1 MTALLLRGAVA
12 ASLIL
17 ATWLIQIASWV
28 GIGLLARRLLTR
40 RPLEA
45 DGLPLTAWYG
55 LSLSILVLQIWH
67 LWLPVT
73 GAATLL
79 LGGAAVAGLVID
91 RASVARAISGIAA
104 TEWRGP
110 AAAALVVTGWLATEA
125 AAPCCTYD
133 TAMYQLP
140 FVDWTHA
147 YAIVPGLANLYANFG
162 FNSSG
167 LLYAAALDTGPWAG
181 HGSHIAFGAS
191 LALLS
196 TLAIAAGVR
205 WWRSGVARPVDV
217 FRCTLLAPVLTL
229 AAGGGVSSYE
239 TDVIAGALLLGGAA
253 EAYAA
258 LSGAGSDPAP
268 SGHRE
273 TIPRLH
279 MVVVVLAAASTL
291 KLSTLAFGLA
301 LGGALLWHLARVAP
315 AGHRFPRRALA
326 ATLAGVLLLIGTW
339 GLRGGI
345 LSGYPLYPARALAL
359 PVDWKVPAAQ
369 AEGTRLWIRH
379 AARTAAVSHDP
390 STEGDIFES
399 GLRVPHVLEE
409 TLLAGGV
416 DHTSDG
422 ATVWM
427 ATLPLFLA
435 LIALLAIRRPRWRED
450 PLRWFLPAI
459 AVTLAMWFV
468 TAPAA
473 RFALPIW
480 WILAACLVA
489 AAARFGTRIRDPRRV
504 AAATLLAIGAAP
516 ALVPVAD
523 AWIEEGSLESALRAA
538 FFTRP
543 PARGLYESPLEPTFE
558 AYRTDSGLVLHVP
571 ADDGMRCYTIPV
583 PCTPHPQPGLVARDP
598 GDPGAGYAVDGA
610 WRPERW
616 PNTWRAADGRDWSRT
631 LRERHPPDR

>member
-1 MTALLLRGAVA
+1 MTALLLRAAAA

-17 ATWLIQIASWV
+17 AMWLVQIVSWV

-40 RPLEA
+40 RPLET
-45 DGLPLTAWYG
+45 DELPLTAWYG

-73 GAATLL
+73 GATTLF
-79 LGGAAVAGLVID
+79 LGGAAVAGLVIG
-91 RASVARAISGIAA
+91 RASVTRAISGIAA
-104 TEWRGP
+104 TAWRGP
-110 AAAALVVTGWLATEA
+110 AAAALLVAGWLATEA

-140 FVDWTHA
+140 FVGWAHA
-147 YAIVPGLANLYANFG
+147 YPIVPGLANLYANFG

-181 HGSHIAFGAS
+181 LGTHVAYGAP

-205 WWRSGVARPVDV
+205 WWQTGIARPVDV

-229 AAGGGVSSYE
+229 ASGGGVASYE

-258 LSGAGSDPAP
+258 LSSMRSNATER
-268 SGHRE
+268 RE
-273 TIPRLH
+273 MVPRLH
-279 MVVVVLAAASTL
+279 MVIIVLAAASTL
-291 KLSTLAFGLA
+291 KLSTLAFGLV
-301 LGGALLWHLARVAP
+301 LGVVLLWHLVRAAPGRESSARR
-315 AGHRFPRRALA
+315 GLA
-326 ATLAGVLLLIGTW
+326 ATLAVVVLLIGTW
-339 GLRGGI
+339 GIRGGI

-369 AEGTRLWIRH
+369 AEGTRLWIRYASGH
-379 AARTAAVSHDP
+379 AAGDLDP
-390 STEGDIFES
+390 AMEFFGS
-399 GLRVPHVLEE
+399 GPRVPQVLEGV
-409 TLLAGGV
+409 LLAGAV
-416 DHTSDG
+416 DHGADG

-427 ATLPLFLA
+427 ATLPLFLG

-459 AVTLAMWFV
+459 AVTLAIWFA

-473 RFALPIW
+473 RFALAIW
-480 WILAACLVA
+480 WVLAACVLA
-489 AAARFGTRIRDPRRV
+489 AAARFGTRIRDPRRM
-504 AAATLLAIGAAP
+504 AAASLLAIGIAP
-516 ALVPVAD
+516 ALVPIAH
-523 AWIEEGSLESALRAA
+523 AWIEEGSLETALREAL
-538 FFTRP
+538 FTRP
-543 PARGLYESPLEPTFE
+543 PVHGLFESPSDPSFD
-558 AYRTDSGLVLHVP
+558 AYRTDSGLLLHVP
-571 ADDGMRCYTIPV
+571 ADDRMLCFTIPR
-583 PCTPHPQPGLVARDP
+583 PCTPHPQPGLIARDP
-598 GDPGAGYAVDGA
+598 DDPGAGYAVEGA

-616 PNTWRAADGRDWSRT
+616 PNAWRAAQGRDWSGM
-631 LRERHPPDR
+631 LRERHPPER